1 MDKITRV
8 LLTAAISILFPVLV
22 YFTANTFLPDK
33 STTSS
38 STYSTPTYNNYDSY
52 DCTDDYNPRNP
63 SSCSYNGNR
72 YGNDEERGVMRAGLA
87 ISLALVGIVGALGVR
102 RIHELLVGLTVGG
115 AVTIF
120 GAISYLSTIRDPSS
134 EPVYQFVFWMATF
147 SFLALVTILYAA
159 DNSLPRPPV
168 AAPKVP
174 TPVPKK

>member
-33 STTSS
+33 HSTKP
-38 STYSTPTYNNYDSY
+38 YYDS
-52 DCTDDYNPRNP
+52 CGYNQGIDVGPR
-63 SSCSYNGNR
+63 YNSNNCYETLEARNR
-72 YGNDEERGVMRAGLA
+72 GSDSERGVMRAGLA

-147 SFLALVTILYAA
+147 AFLALVTILYAA
-159 DNSLPRPPV
+159 DNSLPRPRV
-168 AAPKVP
+168 AVPPAPAPK
-174 TPVPKK
+174 K